1 MRKRL
6 QHLPLAALFAVL
18 LLALAPY
25 KADAQVQ
32 IGNFSYTFSGNEA
45 TITQCHLSSGAI
57 VFPET
62 VQHGGK
68 TYNVTAIQFTGY
80 SFLSGSP
87 TSITGNSI
95 KRITGSV
102 DRAIYNGNGHFCS
115 CDNLTA
121 ISFPKLETLSM
132 CGFLETAPKLT
143 SVSFPLLERIDRVAL
158 LINCAMLSSVDL
170 PKLREMY
177 SNNSLSH
184 LPNLATLN
192 LPALTT
198 IKGSY
203 NIQNLPKLTSLQLPV
218 LKVIDSSHTLSSIPL
233 LSTLHLPELE
243 RATAE
248 GFNIFSS
255 LSALTDL
262 KLPKLMLIEGQQFM
276 QGSNLSVIELPYG
289 CEINVS
295 WGSFAVNSSTSL
307 TIKGVTKIKDNF
319 FTPHCYSLKHLSLPD
334 VQEISGQIGYY
345 ITNIE
350 RVDMPNL
357 KKINNCAFFN
367 VDQYNQH
374 LTTVNIP
381 KVTDIKGSNLFEGAP
396 IQELTLS
403 GNITDGGSGQIHLTA
418 YPTVVKIIDAGT
430 VNDNSK
436 IFQDVKGG
444 RLIAPEGKAAL
455 YAQKWHVPMSRM
467 MVYAPGKIAK
477 STVGT
482 LYATGS
488 ISPAMTETVY
498 GGTTYTSAYDLR
510 NAMTKAECLNSAVLG
525 PNDVGFTPS
534 LSSLV
539 VSAYSSPFTTFDA
552 YIAKQYADDGADPQ
566 LGDLTLAS
574 LSPAAVGTVKGFG
587 TSPATTYEGLNATTG
602 GFLFKGNAATFDEL
616 YLPYTATVMP
626 TPATNYLKPG
636 EGTTVPRKTGSNFNF
651 YWHPGDASYDMGFY
665 MSAGVNVPEGRA
677 YLSLPA
683 SLTGNAHAKGFRLI
697 FDDGETT
704 GISSPVVRHEQGEQW
719 FTLEGIR
726 LKAQPTRAG
735 LYIHNGRKV
744 LVK

>member
-45 TITQCHLSSGAI
+45 TITQCHLSFGAMSGAI

-80 SFLSGSP
+80 SFISGSP

-102 DRAIYNGNGHFCS
+102 DRATYSSNGDFCS
-115 CDNLTA
+115 CGNLTA

-132 CGFLETAPKLT
+132 CGFLESAPNLT
-143 SVSFPLLERIDRVAL
+143 SVSFPLLERIDRAAL
-158 LINCAMLSSVDL
+158 LSNCAMLSSVNL
-170 PKLREMY
+170 PKLGEMY
-177 SNNSLSH
+177 SSRSLSN
-184 LPNLATLN
+184 LSNLATLN
-192 LPALTT
+192 LPVLTT

-203 NIQNLPKLTSLQLPV
+203 NIQYLPKLTSLQLPV
-218 LKVIDSSHTLSSIPL
+218 LKVIDSSHTLSSMPL

-248 GFNIFSS
+248 GFDILSS
-255 LSALTDL
+255 LPALTDL
-262 KLPKLMLIEGQQFM
+262 KLPKLMLIEGQHFM

-289 CEINVS
+289 CEMNVS
-295 WGSFAVNSSTSL
+295 WGSFTANSSTSL

-357 KKINNCAFFN
+357 RKISNCSFFN
-367 VDQYNQH
+367 TDQYNQH

-396 IQELTLS
+396 IQELTLN

-430 VNDNSK
+430 VNDNSQ
-436 IFQDVKGG
+436 IFMDAKGG

-477 STVGT
+477 STAGT

-498 GGTTYTSAYDLR
+498 DGTTYTSAYDLR

-552 YIAKQYADDGADPQ
+552 YIAKQYADDGVDPQ

-574 LSPAAVGTVKGFG
+574 LSPAAVSTVKGFG
-587 TSPATTYEGLNATTG
+587 TSPATTYEGLNA
-602 GFLFKGNAATFDEL
+602 ATFDEL
-616 YLPYTATVMP
+616 YLPYTATVTP

-665 MSAGVNVPEGRA
+665 MSTGVNVPEGRA

-704 GISSPVVRHEQGEQW
+704 GISSPMVRHEQGEQW

>member
-18 LLALAPY
+18 LLALAPH

-62 VQHGGK
+62 VQHGGR

-80 SFLSGSP
+80 SFISGSP

-95 KRITGSV
+95 KRITGPV
-102 DRAIYNGNGHFCS
+102 DITIYTGNGQFCS

-121 ISFPKLETLSM
+121 VSFPKLETLSM
-132 CGFLETAPKLT
+132 CGLIQSAPKLT
-143 SVSFPLLERIDRVAL
+143 SVSFPLLEKIDGVTFL
-158 LINCAMLSSVDL
+158 TSCVMLSSVDL

-177 SNNSLSH
+177 SSNSLSN

-198 IKGSY
+198 IKGSS
-203 NIQNLPKLTSLQLPV
+203 NIQNLDKLTSLQLPV
-218 LKVIDSSHTLSSIPL
+218 LKVIDSSHSLSLMSL

-243 RATAE
+243 RVTAE
-248 GFNIFSS
+248 GFDIFNS

-276 QGSNLSVIELPYG
+276 QGSYLSVIELPYG
-289 CEINVS
+289 CEINVT
-295 WGSFAVNSSTSL
+295 WGSFTGNSSTSL
-307 TIKGVTKIKDNF
+307 TIKGVTKITDNF

-444 RLIAPEGKAAL
+444 RLIAPEGEAAGPIL
-455 YAQKWHVPMSRM
+455 
-467 MVYAPGKIAK
+467 K
-477 STVGT
+477 S
-482 LYATGS
+482 GS
-488 ISPAMTETVY
+488 LTISPERINPIMW
-498 GGTTYTSAYDLR
+498 YTR
-510 NAMTKAECLNSAVLG
+510 PITKAGIYRKGITAFNSMSLLSVEFVSAIGGFSLDYPLDMLDHWVYRRIAQADKSVEVLG
-525 PNDVGFTPS
+525 VEIAHSLSLLDDSMSAHRLVGFLDAERRFVAS
-534 LSSLV
+534 EL
-539 VSAYSSPFTTFDA
+539 TTLH
-552 YIAKQYADDGADPQ
+552 YISYKIRLALRLLKQYARSAD
-566 LGDLTLAS
+566 S
-574 LSPAAVGTVKGFG
+574 
-587 TSPATTYEGLNATTG
+587 
-602 GFLFKGNAATFDEL
+602 
-616 YLPYTATVMP
+616 
-626 TPATNYLKPG
+626 
-636 EGTTVPRKTGSNFNF
+636 RKTTI
-651 YWHPGDASYDMGFY
+651 M
-665 MSAGVNVPEGRA
+665 
-677 YLSLPA
+677 
-683 SLTGNAHAKGFRLI
+683 I
-697 FDDGETT
+697 
-704 GISSPVVRHEQGEQW
+704 
-719 FTLEGIR
+719 
-726 LKAQPTRAG
+726 KALFSKR
-735 LYIHNGRKV
+735 
-744 LVK
+744 